1 MGYYHPQKWFTP
13 TYFTISVSQM
23 LHNNKSYVMG
33 VYSDLDETYI
43 GVGEG
48 LSKKSKEQQAAKKC
62 IDKCKIFSSV
72 RDSNG

>member
-1 MGYYHPQKWFTP
+1 
-13 TYFTISVSQM
+13 M

-62 IDKCKIFSSV
+62 IDI
-72 RDSNG
+72 

>member
-1 MGYYHPQKWFTP
+1 
-13 TYFTISVSQM
+13 
-23 LHNNKSYVMG
+23 MG
-33 VYSDLDETYI
+33 VYSDLHETYI

-62 IDKCKIFSSV
+62 IDKFNIFSNV